1 MHGNVSELCED
12 AWHPNYDNAP
22 IDGSVWKGGHKTFSL
37 VRGGGIEDP
46 PIFLRSASRSVSDRN
61 NDSQFQPSG
70 FRLVRSG
77 GFLE

>member
-22 IDGSVWKGGHKTFSL
+22 IDGSLWEGGHETAKL

-46 PIFLRSASRSVSDRN
+46 PVFLRSASRSVSYVGD
-61 NDSQFQPSG
+61 DPQFHQTG

-77 GFLE
+77 GFLD